1 MGEPGCGDPHGTMDP
16 DTDSESGS
24 ILEDAFRYILDTMS
38 KEELLSL
45 TIEDKALENL
55 EAEKDFFKY
64 FLKGWEEGASL
75 THFAT
80 DEEEA
85 LGEGLGSL
93 KTEMEEKEDTDYRIQ
108 EMDAMGDKDE
118 NQREQEFIQRFLKEF
133 PQVKCKLEVQI
144 AELRALADKADK
156 VQRDCT
162 ISNIVT
168 NSTSIV
174 SGILTIIGMSLAP
187 VTAGASLAL
196 SATGLGLGMASSVT
210 GVCTIIAKQSIKSSI
225 KNKASNL
232 ESPEINTEEMVKE
245 VLQDVAPK
253 LMSVATDCVKD
264 GEKIVKSVNAIKLIQ
279 ASPKLASQVTCFT
292 NAGKVSIQTGEQVQ
306 KVLEGTVLAMTKGA
320 RVFGVAMT
328 GISILASVGSLVKDS
343 VDLHKGSKTSSAKK
357 MRQDAQELEKK
368 LEELVD
374 FHAYLLGSDFVTL
387 EEHGEQRPVWDKG
400 M

>member
-1 MGEPGCGDPHGTMDP
+1 
-16 DTDSESGS
+16 
-24 ILEDAFRYILDTMS
+24 
-38 KEELLSL
+38 
-45 TIEDKALENL
+45 
-55 EAEKDFFKY
+55 
-64 FLKGWEEGASL
+64 
-75 THFAT
+75 
-80 DEEEA
+80 
-85 LGEGLGSL
+85 
-93 KTEMEEKEDTDYRIQ
+93 
-108 EMDAMGDKDE
+108 MGDKDE